1 MRLSIKEQASDL
13 HHSKKSLVNQ
23 REVRRDTQSFSQ
35 ALRSMVSDSLQ
46 AAVTQTLMKKVGGGR
61 MAAHEIMIGTPAVRN
76 LVREDNNAQIYS
88 VIQASSSLQMQTL
101 DQCLNALVEE
111 GLVTLE
117 AAREK
122 AVSPQNI
129 GKGESASSL
138 PSFK

>member
-46 AAVTQTLMKKVGGGR
+46 AAVTQT
-61 MAAHEIMIGTPAVRN
+61 
-76 LVREDNNAQIYS
+76 
-88 VIQASSSLQMQTL
+88 SSSLQMQTL

-117 AAREK
+117 AAREE
-122 AVSPQNI
+122 AVFSPKKI
-129 GKGESASSL
+129 
-138 PSFK
+138 